1 MSTAFELDVEARD
14 KLGKGENRRLR
25 RRGKVPAVLYGGGQ
39 APQAIMLEHTRL
51 QRQMENQAFYTS
63 ILTLKLAGES
73 QAVIIK
79 DVQRH
84 PFKRQV
90 LHLDF
95 QRILEDAKITLN
107 VPIHFIGEEL
117 AYGVREQGGEI
128 TRLVTEVELSCLPKD
143 LPEFLE
149 LDISAMELNQLLH
162 LSDVVVPEGV
172 ELTALAHD
180 HDPAVISIN
189 PPRRE
194 EEDEVVEPLEGEEE
208 LLEGEELVEGEEP
221 VEGEATAEKSDTPP
235 EESSD

>member
-1 MSTAFELDVEARD
+1 MSTGFELEVEARE

-25 RRGKVPAVLYGGGQ
+25 RRGKTPAILYGGGQ
-39 APQAIMLEHTRL
+39 APRAIMLEHARL
-51 QRQMENQAFYTS
+51 QQQMENQAFYTS
-63 ILTLKLAGES
+63 ILTLKLNGAS
-73 QAVIIK
+73 QAVVIK

-84 PFKRQV
+84 PAKRQV
-90 LHLDF
+90 LHMDF
-95 QRILEDAKITLN
+95 QRILEDEKITLN

-117 AYGVREQGGEI
+117 AFGVREQGGEI
-128 TRLVTEVELSCLPKD
+128 TRLVTDVELSCLPKD

-149 LDISAMELNQLLH
+149 LDVSAMELNQLLH

-180 HDPAVISIN
+180 QDPAVISIN

-194 EEDEVVEPLEGEEE
+194 EEDEVIEPLEGEEE
-208 LLEGEELVEGEEP
+208 LLEGEEP
-221 VEGEATAEKSDTPP
+221 VEGEAPAEGETPTDKSETPP